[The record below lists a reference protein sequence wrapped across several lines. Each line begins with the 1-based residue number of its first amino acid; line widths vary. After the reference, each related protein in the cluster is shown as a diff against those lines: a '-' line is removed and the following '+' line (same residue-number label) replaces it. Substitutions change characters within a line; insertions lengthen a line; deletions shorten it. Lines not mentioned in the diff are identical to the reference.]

1 MKLSMLAAI
10 AAVSLVGAPALAADQ
25 AFDDRIDGLARTW
38 AHVNYE
44 VRDKS
49 AQATEA
55 AKLAT
60 EAETLAKQYP
70 NRAEPLVWEA
80 ISTAT
85 EAGAKGGMEGLA
97 LAKSARGLLERA
109 EKINPAALGDGSVYT
124 SLGSLYAQVPGFPIG
139 FGDAGKARAYLTKA
153 LAANPSGVDSN
164 FFYGDFLIRQGDY
177 AGAEVAL
184 QRAVNAP
191 VRPGR
196 ESRAQGAGRRAFGD
210 RAEKGARLGSID
222 TGAQRRRTSSFSD
235 NIT

>member
-1 MKLSMLAAI
+1 MMKLSMLAVV
-10 AAVSLVGAPALAADQ
+10 AAVTLAGAPALAADPT
-25 AFDDRIDGLARTW
+25 FDARVDGLARTW

-55 AKLAT
+55 ARLA
-60 EAETLAKQYP
+60 AQADAMAKQYP

-85 EAGAKGGMEGLA
+85 EAGAKGGMGGLA
-97 LAKSARGLLERA
+97 LAKSARGMLDRA

-153 LAANPSGVDSN
+153 LAANPNGVDSN
-164 FFYGDFLIRQGDY
+164 FFYGDFLMRQGDY
-177 AGAEVAL
+177 AGAAVAL
-184 QRAVNAP
+184 ERAIAAP
-191 VRPGR
+191 ARPGR
-196 ESRAQGAGRRAFGD
+196 EVADRGRKSEATLLL
-210 RAEKGARLGSID
+210 AEARRKLHG
-222 TGAQRRRTSSFSD
+222 
-235 NIT
+235 

>member
-1 MKLSMLAAI
+1 MKLSILAAMTAMVL
-10 AAVSLVGAPALAADQ
+10 AATPALAADP
-25 AFDDRIDGLARTW
+25 AFDARIDGLARAW

-44 VRDKS
+44 VRDKA

-55 AKLAT
+55 AKLAA
-60 EAETLAKQYP
+60 EADAMAKQYP

-85 EAGAKGGMEGLA
+85 EAGAAGGMGGLA
-97 LAKSARGLLERA
+97 LAKHARRMLEQA

-139 FGDAGKARAYLTKA
+139 FGDAGKARAYLNKA
-153 LAANPSGVDSN
+153 LAANPNGVDPN

-177 AGAEVAL
+177 AGAEAAL

-191 VRPGR
+191 PRPGR
-196 ESRAQGAGRRAFGD
+196 EVADRGRKAQAA
-210 RAEKGARLGSID
+210 ALLATARQKAHG
-222 TGAQRRRTSSFSD
+222 
-235 NIT
+235 